1 MKNFYICIVM
11 LSCLFTGYSASAQ
24 TYTNNPISQ
33 YYRHGYLWNGAYA
46 GASKK
51 PVLYGLANRS
61 WIGFDGAPTLITFA
75 GDFGFS
81 TRSGVGLVVSSNKA
95 GALQRVSARF
105 NYSYRIDFNETQKL
119 RLGVGLNTY
128 RERLNNEVLG
138 NDGAIDPAVRAFNEK
153 GVYLD
158 GEFGAVYESKQFT
171 FAGSLLNIR
180 RAVQKES
187 IRPSD
192 LPIFQLMSSYSFAVE
207 EDINLKPLV
216 SFKHFI
222 NQKDL
227 FAGGLQLEYEKTFHA
242 SLLYQNTG
250 SLQGMLGVTVKDMG
264 EVNVGYGSNNKDG
277 YGQQW
282 EVGVLFKL
290 K

>member
-1 MKNFYICIVM
+1 MKSTYICIVM
-11 LSCLFTGYSASAQ
+11 LTCLLTGYAASAQ

-61 WIGFDGAPTLITFA
+61 WIGFDGAPTVITFA
-75 GDFGFS
+75 GDLGFS
-81 TRSGVGLVVSSNKA
+81 THSGAGVLVSSNKA
-95 GALQRVSARF
+95 GALQRVNARF
-105 NYSYRIDFNETQKL
+105 NYSYRLDFSETQKL
-119 RLGVGLNTY
+119 RMGVGLNTY
-128 RERLNNEVLG
+128 RERLNMAAMG
-138 NDGAIDPAVRAFNEK
+138 SDGAIDPAVRAFNEK
-153 GVYLD
+153 GVYID
-158 GEFGAVYESKQFT
+158 GEFGAVYENKKFT
-171 FAGSLLNIR
+171 FAGSLMNLR

-192 LPIFQLMSSYSFAVE
+192 LPIFQLMASYSFAAE
-207 EDINLKPLV
+207 ENINLKPLA

-222 NQKDL
+222 NQKNL
-227 FAGGLQLEYEKTFHA
+227 FAGGLQMEYEKVFHA
-242 SLLYQNTG
+242 SLLYQSTG
-250 SLQGMLGVTVKDMG
+250 SVLGMLGVTVKDMG
-264 EVNVGYGSNNKDG
+264 ELNIGYGSNNKDG

-282 EVGVLFKL
+282 EVGLLFRL